1 MYKPEL
7 EEFAPYYSTY
17 IDLLEDKPIADLLEE
32 HLEENI
38 AFFSEIE
45 DDSWNYAYRDKKWTI
60 KQC

>member
-45 DDSWNYAYRDKKWTI
+45 DDS
-60 KQC
+60 